1 MLLNALTGR
10 AATLIR
16 LLGLGLI
23 SWSVIASSP
32 APATSGRGLVVLI
45 TLVIAVA
52 SWLVWALW
60 SCGQSRITPD
70 LYAVAACGG
79 VLAMASSGSAG
90 SAFTFVIATAAGARA
105 GPVYGLITAAIGA
118 ASAATG
124 GIIYDQSALAVLAYS
139 LGFAAVALAGSNI
152 RQSEIRLEQAQLL
165 LAQTQRSQEEQLRAA
180 RLEESTRIARDIHDV
195 LAHSLAGLTI
205 QLEATDALLAQG
217 ADVDAIR
224 ERVKRAHELARDG
237 LRETRRAVGAL
248 RGDAPTPVP
257 EAIEQL
263 IASYDGPA
271 QLVCNGDLRR
281 LTGAVGETLVRAVQE
296 ALTNVRKHAPG
307 AAVDV
312 SLTVEAAQAVVVV
325 ADHHAAAFSVVSSGL
340 ENSGGG
346 YGLTGMRERAAQ
358 LGGTLAAGPDATGWR
373 VTMSLPLREGV

>member
-152 RQSEIRLEQAQLL
+152 RQSEIRLDR
-165 LAQTQRSQEEQLRAA
+165 RSCCSPRPSARRRSSCGPPGSRSRRGSPATSMMCSRTHWRA
-180 RLEESTRIARDIHDV
+180 
-195 LAHSLAGLTI
+195 
-205 QLEATDALLAQG
+205 
-217 ADVDAIR
+217 
-224 ERVKRAHELARDG
+224 
-237 LRETRRAVGAL
+237 
-248 RGDAPTPVP
+248 
-257 EAIEQL
+257 
-263 IASYDGPA
+263 
-271 QLVCNGDLRR
+271 
-281 LTGAVGETLVRAVQE
+281 
-296 ALTNVRKHAPG
+296 
-307 AAVDV
+307 
-312 SLTVEAAQAVVVV
+312 
-325 ADHHAAAFSVVSSGL
+325 
-340 ENSGGG
+340 
-346 YGLTGMRERAAQ
+346 
-358 LGGTLAAGPDATGWR
+358 
-373 VTMSLPLREGV
+373 